1 MKIQPVSYQLSSD
14 EIQSLDTDI
23 LVVNCYEEELSPDAK
38 ALDAIMNGELQAL
51 LDSGEITGKTG
62 SIFPIFK
69 PVNLKAR
76 YLVMVGFGARDKASI
91 ESVAKAVET
100 ATLWAKKTPATNIT
114 FSILSNCGKKTYS
127 IPKII
132 ETISHATYTFN
143 DYKSKKDEQH
153 AQTYNIN
160 VSTITDEVKSA
171 FTYGLA
177 LEKGIDLAKDL
188 GNTPANHLTPTDL
201 SDVADNLARKYDN
214 LYCKILNDSA
224 IKRQG
229 MGAIVAVSQGSVEA
243 PNFIILEY
251 QGAED
256 REAAPIVLVGKGVTF
271 DSGGISLKPG
281 AGMDEMKYD
290 MCGAATVLGTMQSIA
305 ELQLPINVVALI
317 PAVENMPSGSAIK
330 PGDVVTSMSGK
341 TIEILNTDA
350 EGRLILCDA
359 LTYAEQYEPKAVINV
374 ATLTG
379 AIIVALGHIPT
390 GLFANNQ
397 ELADQIIE
405 SSQATS
411 DRVWQLPI
419 WDEYQSQLD
428 SPFAD
433 IANIG
438 AGRAGGSITAAC
450 FLSRFTE
457 KYAWAHLDIA
467 GTAWNSA
474 GANKGATGR
483 PVGLLLDY
491 IVKQSK
497 A

>member
-1 MKIQPVSYQLSSD
+1 MKIQPISYQLSSD
-14 EIQSLDTDI
+14 EIQSIETDI
-23 LVVNCYEEELSPDAK
+23 LVVNCYEDELSPDAK
-38 ALDAIMNGELQAL
+38 ALDSVMNGQLQEL
-51 LDSGEITGKTG
+51 LDSGEITGKVG
-62 SIFPIFK
+62 SIFTIFK
-69 PVNLKAR
+69 PHNLKAR
-76 YLVMVGFGARDKASI
+76 YLAVVGFGARAKASI
-91 ESVAKAVET
+91 DTLGKAVEV
-100 ATLWAKKTPATNIT
+100 AAQWAKKTTAENIT
-114 FSILSNCGKKTYS
+114 FSILSNCGKKSYS
-127 IPKII
+127 IPRII
-132 ETISHATYTFN
+132 ENISHATYVS
-143 DYKSKKDEQH
+143 DKYKSVKSDQ
-153 AQTYNIN
+153 QPQIFTIN
-160 VSTITDEVKSA
+160 VPAMTDEVTNA

-177 LEKGIDLAKDL
+177 LEKGIDFSKDL
-188 GNTPANHLTPTDL
+188 GNAPSNHLTPTDL
-201 SDVADNLARKYDN
+201 SDVADDLAKKYDD
-214 LYCKILNDSA
+214 LHCKILTESD
-224 IKRQG
+224 IKRLK
-229 MGAIVAVSQGSVEA
+229 MGAIAAVAQGSVES

-251 QGAED
+251 HGANNRD
-256 REAAPIVLVGKGVTF
+256 DAPIVLVGKGVTF

-290 MCGAATVLGTMQSIA
+290 MCGAATVLGTMKSIA
-305 ELQLPINVVALI
+305 ELKLAINVVALI

-359 LTYAEQYEPKAVINV
+359 LTYAEQYNPKAVINV

-379 AIIVALGHIPT
+379 AIIVALGHLPT
-390 GLFANNQ
+390 GLFSNNQ

-405 SSQATS
+405 CGNATS

-419 WDEYQSQLD
+419 WDDYQSKLD

-433 IANIG
+433 IANISS
-438 AGRAGGSITAAC
+438 GRDAGSITAAC

-457 KYAWAHLDIA
+457 NYPWAHLDIA
-467 GTAWNSA
+467 GTAWNS

-491 IVKQSK
+491 IYKQTI

>member
-1 MKIQPVSYQLSSD
+1 MKTQTVSYNLSSD
-14 EIQSLDTDI
+14 EIQSLETDV
-23 LVVNCYEEELSPDAK
+23 LVVNCYENELSPDAK
-38 ALDAIMNGELQAL
+38 ALDAVMNGQLQSL
-51 LDSGEITGKTG
+51 LDSGELTGKTG
-62 SIFPIFK
+62 TIFPIFK
-69 PVNLKAR
+69 PQNLNAR

-91 ESVAKAVET
+91 DTLGKAVEV
-100 ATLWAKKTPATNIT
+100 ATQWARKTPATNIT
-114 FSILSNCGKKTYS
+114 FSILSNCGKKKYT
-127 IPKII
+127 IPRII
-132 ETISHATYTFN
+132 ETISHTTYAFN
-143 DYKSKKDEQH
+143 QYKSKKDDLHTQE
-153 AQTYNIN
+153 YSIN
-160 VSTITDEVKSA
+160 VTAITEEIETA
-171 FTYGLA
+171 FNYGIA

-201 SDVADNLARKYDN
+201 SDVADDLANKYDD
-214 LYCKILNDSA
+214 LHCKILNDSD
-224 IKRQG
+224 IKRLG
-229 MGAIVAVSQGSVEA
+229 MGAIVAVSQGSVEP
-243 PNFIILEY
+243 PNFITLEY
-251 QGAED
+251 HGADNRDE
-256 REAAPIVLVGKGVTF
+256 APIVLVGKGVTF

-290 MCGAATVLGTMQSIA
+290 MCGAATVLGTMKAIA
-305 ELQLPINVVALI
+305 ELKLPINVVALI

-330 PGDVVTSMSGK
+330 PGDVITSMSGK

-359 LTYAEQYEPKAVINV
+359 LTYAEQYNPKAVINV

-405 SSQATS
+405 SGNATM

-419 WDEYQSQLD
+419 WEEYQSQLD

-438 AGRAGGSITAAC
+438 GGRAGGSITAAC
-450 FLSRFTE
+450 FLARFTE
-457 KYAWAHLDIA
+457 KYPWAHLDIA

-474 GANKGATGR
+474 GANKGSTGR

-491 IVKQSK
+491 IYKQIK
-497 A
+497 

>member
-1 MKIQPVSYQLSSD
+1 MKTQPVSYQLISED
-14 EIQSLDTDI
+14 IAALETDV
-23 LVVNCYEEELSPDAK
+23 LVVNCYEDELSPDAK
-38 ALDAIMNGELQAL
+38 ALDAAMDGLLQSL
-51 LDSGEITGKTG
+51 LDSGEITGKAG
-62 SIFPIFK
+62 SVFPIFQPK
-69 PVNLKAR
+69 NIKAR
-76 YLVMVGFGARDKASI
+76 YLLVVGFGAREKASVVTL
-91 ESVAKAVET
+91 SKAVDAATQWVKKMPAET
-100 ATLWAKKTPATNIT
+100 IT
-114 FSILSNCGKKTYS
+114 FSILSNCGKKAYT

-132 ETISHATYTFN
+132 ETVAHATYTFN
-143 DYKSKKDEQH
+143 QYKSKKDEQN
-153 AQTYNIN
+153 AQVYAIN
-160 VSTITDEVKSA
+160 VAALTEEIQAA
-171 FTYGLA
+171 FDYGLA
-177 LEKGIDLAKDL
+177 LKKGVLLTKDL

-201 SDVADNLARKYDN
+201 SDIADNLAREYDD
-214 LYCKILNDSA
+214 LHCKILNDSD
-224 IKRQG
+224 IKRLG
-229 MGAIVAVSQGSVEA
+229 MGAIVAVSQGSAEA

-251 QGAED
+251 HGAQS
-256 REAAPIVLVGKGVTF
+256 REEAPIVLVGKGVTF

-290 MCGAATVLGTMQSIA
+290 MCGAASVLGTMKAAA
-305 ELQLPINVVALI
+305 ELALPLNIVALI
-317 PAVENMPSGSAIK
+317 PAVENMPSGTAIK
-330 PGDVVTSMSGK
+330 PGDVVTSMSGQ

-359 LTYAEQYEPKAVINV
+359 LTYAEQYEPKAVIDV

-379 AIIVALGHIPT
+379 AIIIALGHEPT

-397 ELADQIIE
+397 DLADALMASGE
-405 SSQATS
+405 ATR
-411 DRVWQLPI
+411 DRVWQLPM

-438 AGRAGGSITAAC
+438 GGRAGGSITAAC

-467 GTAWNSA
+467 GTAWTS

-491 IVKQSK
+491 LKKQSL